1 MKRAISIVIMV
12 ALLAAAVFVFNPF
25 IKAHVY
31 AEQYRSGF
39 SLVPVDYDSTG
50 VKTDSSF
57 LLKSQNDVSMKYI
70 EENLTIEGMGKPLIE
85 ERRKILILSLRPPN
99 WSKTACTPS
108 GWTGKGSGY
117 MDVPDHSR
125 VYCAW
130 FAAWQH
136 EHKCAGGNRHRNI
149 LYPQ

>member
-25 IKAHVY
+25 IKGPTVY

-85 ERRKILILSLRPPN
+85 ERRKNTYLITPPAELEQN
-99 WSKTACTPS
+99 RLYPS
-108 GWTGKGSGY
+108 GWTGKDPVTWTFRPPS
-117 MDVPDHSR
+117 
-125 VYCAW
+125 
-130 FAAWQH
+130 
-136 EHKCAGGNRHRNI
+136 I
-149 LYPQ
+149 LPCLVRCRAT